1 MNNHQVLK
9 DSIFKVGQVIS
20 IDGRK
25 IQISVNKTKNS
36 SHILYEGELLKNI
49 SVGGYIKIV
58 KGFTKIIAKVEGE
71 SIKEDKFNSTKNYK
85 SDKDKINRVL
95 NVSLLGFFKGNKFE
109 RGIKELPLVYN
120 ECYLLEKDE
129 FNQIHNFIKD
139 GDDDL
144 EIGVLSL
151 ERGQKISFGTNGLF
165 ASHIGIFGNTGSG
178 KSYTLSKLYNT
189 LFQKYKN
196 NENFKENAKF
206 YLFDFNGEYLN
217 NNLNA
222 NENDNVI
229 IEEEFKTTYNLS
241 TRIPEDKFPIL
252 EDEINDISFW
262 SIFLEATEKTQTP
275 FLKRALTNK
284 FYLDKLSNNQI
295 KYLIRWHL
303 EKLITN
309 HIEKGEII
317 NFLHRVNS
325 TLNDNTSNIIEL
337 INDFQDNLYMNT
349 NPSYYYSSSPVSYDN
364 QITFNQ
370 HVYDKIDNLDINVK
384 QVSYLSKIQLR
395 IIFQYFKEFS
405 NGNINSEHISPL
417 LKRIDKKISDLDKVI
432 YIPSETN
439 NNENI
444 LNIIS
449 LKDVNIEMKKVL
461 PLLIAKQIYD
471 KQKRIN
477 DKTKYLNL
485 IIDEAHNIMSKS
497 SDRESETWKDY
508 RLETFEEII
517 KEGRK
522 FGVFLTIASQRPSDI
537 SPTILSQLHNYFLH
551 RLINNNDILAV
562 EKTIS
567 YLDKVSFEYLP
578 ILPTGSCVVAG
589 LSAQVPVVIDIG
601 SIKKEF
607 EPKSSTINLIKNWT
621 KDEYYTNSQN
631 NNKNIK
637 LDV

>member
-1 MNNHQVLK
+1 MNNKQVLK

-25 IQISVNKTKNS
+25 IQISVDKTKNS
-36 SHILYEGELLKNI
+36 SHILYEGELLKNV
-49 SVGGYIKIV
+49 SVGGYIKII

-71 SIKEDKFNSTKNYK
+71 SIKEDKLNSTKNYK

-139 GDDDL
+139 GDDEI

-178 KSYTLSKLYNT
+178 KSYTLAKLYNT

-196 NENFKENAKF
+196 NEKFKENAKY

-217 NNLNA
+217 SNP
-222 NENDNVI
+222 EEDDNI
-229 IEEEFKTTYNLS
+229 IVEKEFKTTYNLS
-241 TRIPEDKFPIL
+241 TRSPKDKFPIL
-252 EDEINDISFW
+252 EEEINDISFW

-284 FYLDKLSNNQI
+284 FYNNRVSNADGI
-295 KYLIRWHL
+295 KFLIKEHL
-303 EKLITN
+303 KQMVEN
-309 HIEKGEII
+309 HISKGILLE
-317 NFLHRVNS
+317 FLYQ
-325 TLNDNTSNIIEL
+325 LNKSLDIKIENMDTL
-337 INDFQDNLYMNT
+337 INDYSDNLNLNT
-349 NPSYYYSSSPVSYDN
+349 TTETYIYNNSIYDN
-364 QITFNQ
+364 LSSFET
-370 HVYDKIDNLDINVK
+370 HVYDKVNDITIFNDK
-384 QVSYLSKIQLR
+384 LSYLDQIR
-395 IIFQYFKEFS
+395 IRIVFQYFYEITM
-405 NGNINSEHISPL
+405 GNLNSEHIAPL
-417 LKRIDKKISDLDKVI
+417 LKRVDKKIDDLDKVI
-432 YIPSETN
+432 TVPLDGEQSD
-439 NNENI
+439 ENI

-449 LKDVNIEMKKVL
+449 LKDVNIDMKKVL

-471 KQKRIN
+471 KQKRLN
-477 DKTKYLNL
+477 DKTKYLNI

-522 FGVFLTIASQRPSDI
+522 FGVFLTISSQRPSDI

-601 SIKKEF
+601 SIEKEF
-607 EPKSSTINLIKNWT
+607 EPKSATINLIKNWT
-621 KDEYYTNSQN
+621 TNE
-631 NNKNIK
+631 
-637 LDV
+637 

>member
-1 MNNHQVLK
+1 MNNNQVLK
-9 DSIFKVGQVIS
+9 DSIFKIGQVIS
-20 IDGRK
+20 IDGRN

-36 SHILYEGELLKNI
+36 SHILHEGELLKNV
-49 SVGGYIKIV
+49 SVGGYIKII

-71 SIKEDKFNSTKNYK
+71 SIKEDKLNSTKDYK
-85 SDKDKINRVL
+85 SDKDKINRIL
-95 NVSLLGFFKGNKFE
+95 NVTLLGFFKGSKFE

-120 ECYLLEKDE
+120 ECYLLEKEE
-129 FNQIHNFIKD
+129 FIQIHNFIQE
-139 GDDDL
+139 GDDEL

-151 ERGQKISFGTNGLF
+151 EREQKISFGTNGLF

-178 KSYTLSKLYNT
+178 KSYTLVKLYNT

-196 NENFKENAKF
+196 NFKFKENARF

-217 NNLNA
+217 SNTNK
-222 NENDNVI
+222 EDDNII
-229 IEEEFKTTYNLS
+229 IEGEFKTRYNLS
-241 TRIPEDKFPIL
+241 TRNPVDKFPIL

-275 FLKRALTNK
+275 FLKRALINK
-284 FYLDKLSNNQI
+284 FYLDKLSKNEI

-303 EKLITN
+303 ERLITN

-317 NFLHRVNS
+317 NFLYRVNA
-325 TLNDNTSNIIEL
+325 TLGNCITNMIEL
-337 INDFQDNLYMNT
+337 INDFQDNLHMNI
-349 NPSYYYSSSPVSYDN
+349 NPSYYYSSSPVSYEN
-364 QITFNQ
+364 QDGFNQ
-370 HVYDKIDNLDINVK
+370 YVYNKIDDLEINI
-384 QVSYLSKIQLR
+384 QEISYLSKIQLR
-395 IIFQYFKEFS
+395 IIFQYFKEYS

-432 YIPSETN
+432 YIATEVN

-471 KQKRIN
+471 KQKRLN
-477 DKTKYLNL
+477 DKTKYLNI

-551 RLINNNDILAV
+551 RLINNNDITAV

-589 LSAQVPVVIDIG
+589 LSAQVPVIIDIG
-601 SIKKEF
+601 SIEKGF
-607 EPKSSTINLIKNWT
+607 EPRSETINLIRNWT
-621 KDEYYTNSQN
+621 TNE
-631 NNKNIK
+631 
-637 LDV
+637 

>member
-1 MNNHQVLK
+1 MNNDQVLK
-9 DSIFKVGQVIS
+9 DSIFKVGKVIS

-25 IQISVNKTKNS
+25 IQISVDKTKNS
-36 SHILYEGELLKNI
+36 SHILYKGELLKNV
-49 SVGGYIKIV
+49 SVGGYIKII

-71 SIKEDKFNSTKNYK
+71 SIKEDKLNSTKNYK

-95 NVSLLGFFKGNKFE
+95 NVSLLGFFKGNTFE

-120 ECYLLEKDE
+120 ECYLLEKEE
-129 FNQIHNFIKD
+129 FNQIHNFIQE
-139 GDDDL
+139 GDDEL
-144 EIGVLSL
+144 ELGVLSL
-151 ERGQKISFGTNGLF
+151 ERGQQISFGTNGLF

-178 KSYTLSKLYNT
+178 KSYTLAKLYNT

-196 NENFKENAKF
+196 NEEFKENAKF

-217 NNLNA
+217 A
-222 NENDNVI
+222 NSNEDDNII
-229 IEEEFKTTYNLS
+229 IEEEFKTRYNLS
-241 TRIPEDKFPIL
+241 TRTPLDKFPIL
-252 EDEINDISFW
+252 EEEINDISFW

-275 FLKRALTNK
+275 FLKRALSNK
-284 FYLDKLSNNQI
+284 FYLDKLERNEI

-303 EKLITN
+303 EKLIKN
-309 HIEKGEII
+309 HIEMGVIIDFLYRI
-317 NFLHRVNS
+317 NFTFHNEIV
-325 TLNDNTSNIIEL
+325 DMAEL
-337 INDFQDNLYMNT
+337 INDFQNNLHFNPNPNHLSYCYS
-349 NPSYYYSSSPVSYDN
+349 NPSNVYDN
-364 QITFNQ
+364 QENFKV
-370 HVYDKIDNLDINVK
+370 HVYDKIDELDFQLEDI
-384 QVSYLSKIQLR
+384 SYLSKIQLR
-395 IIFQYFKEFS
+395 IIFQYFKEYS
-405 NGNINSEHISPL
+405 GGNINSEHISPL

-432 YIPSETN
+432 YIPTDTN

-444 LNIIS
+444 LNVIS

-471 KQKRIN
+471 KQKRLN
-477 DKTKYLNL
+477 DKTKYLNI

-601 SIKKEF
+601 SLEKEF
-607 EPKSSTINLIKNWT
+607 EPNSDTIDLIKNWT
-621 KDEYYTNSQN
+621 N
-631 NNKNIK
+631 NE
-637 LDV
+637 

>member
-1 MNNHQVLK
+1 MNNLQVLK
-9 DSIFKVGQVIS
+9 DSIFKIRQVIS

-25 IQISVNKTKNS
+25 VQISVDKTKNS
-36 SHILYEGELLKNI
+36 SHILYQGELLKNV
-49 SVGGYIKIV
+49 SVGGYIKII

-71 SIKEDKFNSTKNYK
+71 SIHEDKSNLNKNYK
-85 SDKDKINRVL
+85 SDKEKINRIL
-95 NVSLLGFFKGNKFE
+95 SVSLLGFFKGNRFE

-120 ECYLLEKDE
+120 ECFLLEKEE

-139 GDDDL
+139 GDDEL

-178 KSYTLSKLYNT
+178 KSYTLTKLYNT

-196 NENFKENAKF
+196 NDNFRENAKY

-217 NNLNA
+217 NTLGR
-222 NENDNVI
+222 NDNII
-229 IEEEFKTTYNLS
+229 IEKEFKTTYNLS
-241 TRIPEDKFPIL
+241 TRTPIDKFPIL

-275 FLKRALTNK
+275 FLKRALGNK
-284 FYLDKLSNNQI
+284 FYLDKVSHNEI

-303 EKLITN
+303 EKLIIN

-317 NFLHRVNS
+317 NFLYRVNS
-325 TLNDNTSNIIEL
+325 ALNDNSSIIVL
-337 INDFQDNLYMNT
+337 INDFQDNLHMNT
-349 NPSYYYSSSPVSYDN
+349 NPSYYYSSNPVSYDSQSN
-364 QITFNQ
+364 FNQ
-370 HVYDKIDNLDINVK
+370 HVYDKIDNLDINVE

-432 YIPSETN
+432 YIPTETN
-439 NNENI
+439 GNENI

-449 LKDVNIEMKKVL
+449 LKNINIEMKKVL

-471 KQKRIN
+471 KQKQSN
-477 DKTKYLNL
+477 DKTKYLNI
-485 IIDEAHNIMSKS
+485 IIDEAHNIMSKN

-601 SIKKEF
+601 SIEEQF
-607 EPKSSTINLIKNWT
+607 EP
-621 KDEYYTNSQN
+621 NSAT
-631 NNKNIK
+631 IK
-637 LDV
+637 LIDNWR

>member
-25 IQISVNKTKNS
+25 IQISVDKTKNS
-36 SHILYEGELLKNI
+36 SHILYEGELLKNV
-49 SVGGYIKIV
+49 SVGGYIKII

-71 SIKEDKFNSTKNYK
+71 SIKEDKLNSTKNYK

-95 NVSLLGFFKGNKFE
+95 NVSLLGFFKGNIFE

-120 ECYLLEKDE
+120 ECYLLEKEE
-129 FNQIHNFIKD
+129 FNQIHNFIKE
-139 GDDDL
+139 GDDEL

-178 KSYTLSKLYNT
+178 KSYTLAKLYNT

-196 NENFKENAKF
+196 NEKFQKNAKY

-217 NNLNA
+217 SNQD
-222 NENDNVI
+222 EEDKVI
-229 IEEEFKTTYNLS
+229 IEKEFKTTYNLS
-241 TRIPEDKFPIL
+241 TRSSSDKFPIQ
-252 EDEINDISFW
+252 EEEINDISFW

-275 FLKRALTNK
+275 FLKRALTNR
-284 FYLDKLSNNQI
+284 FYLDKLASNEI

-309 HIEKGEII
+309 YIDMGII
-317 NFLHRVNS
+317 IDFLYRVNLMFNNEILDM
-325 TLNDNTSNIIEL
+325 TEL
-337 INDFQDNLYMNT
+337 IKDFQDNLHLNS
-349 NPSYYYSSSPVSYDN
+349 NPSHLSYYYSAAITVYEN
-364 QITFNQ
+364 QDAFKK
-370 HVYDKIDNLDINVK
+370 HVYDKIDDLVINI
-384 QVSYLSKIQLR
+384 QQISYLSKIQLR
-395 IIFQYFKEFS
+395 IIFQYFKEYS
-405 NGNINSEHISPL
+405 GGNINSEHISPL

-432 YIPSETN
+432 YIPTEAN

-444 LNIIS
+444 LNVIS
-449 LKDVNIEMKKVL
+449 LKDVNIDMKKVL

-477 DKTKYLNL
+477 DKTKYLNI

-578 ILPTGSCVVAG
+578 ILPTGSCIVAG

-607 EPKSSTINLIKNWT
+607 EPRSET
-621 KDEYYTNSQN
+621 
-631 NNKNIK
+631 IK
-637 LDV
+637 LTENWN